1 MDLESIN
8 NMGQKNLELLAK
20 DNLTEDGKK
29 HLRRELIGAAI
40 SLALLGAGLLYSYI
54 FPLQKTV
61 PALLYTVAFLIQ
73 TIPIFHE
80 AIEGVITKDM
90 DHALDILVAIAV
102 TACYLTGDLILS
114 VLIPLIL
121 NIVHLLEERSIM
133 GGRGIIDGLK
143 KMQQATAIKL
153 DGDAEVEVEAAKLKI
168 GDRIVVKPGEGIPID
183 GVIISGDTHIDQ
195 KSLTG
200 EPLPFHASKGDTVY
214 AGTVNIEGRII
225 VEVSKEYVD
234 TSFSKV
240 LTLLAESENI
250 ASSETKIID
259 RFLKYYI
266 PFVLGLA
273 GAIALIQQ
281 DMTPAIAILVVSCPC
296 GQMLVSSAPMIAA
309 LSVATK
315 HGILIKNS
323 KFLEEL
329 TEIETVVFDKT
340 GTLTVGDLSFVD
352 HRSYNGMAQE
362 ELLLRAAIVASA
374 SNHPISRAVIRSVDA
389 DAYDKTYDVKEVPGK
404 GMMGTSADG
413 LHTVLFGSREWVL
426 SECGLSDSDFGTD
439 LKVPS
444 SYVACDGELCGV
456 LCFNDTVRSMA
467 KDSIDVLKKMGVEET
482 VMLTGDGKT
491 SAQAICEQIGIQTLH
506 AKLLPEDK
514 LEKLREIKEEKI
526 VLAVGDGINDALA
539 LREADVGIAM
549 GAMGSDMAIESADI
563 ALMNNNLSN
572 IPFAMQ
578 IARKT
583 KSIIYQNLVL
593 SIVISLTLIALS
605 AAGVLPA
612 ILGSAMHN
620 VGAFVVLINS
630 SRILR
635 MKRSDEE

>member
-1 MDLESIN
+1 MESIN
-8 NMGQKNLELLAK
+8 NMGQKSLELLAK
-20 DNLTEDGKK
+20 DNLTESGKK
-29 HLRRELIGAAI
+29 HLRRELICAAI
-40 SLALLGAGLLYSYI
+40 SLSLLGAGLLYTYI
-54 FPLQKTV
+54 FPLQKTI
-61 PALLYTVAFLIQ
+61 PALLYTIAFLIQ
-73 TIPIFHE
+73 AIPIFHG
-80 AIEGVITKDM
+80 AIRGVVTKNM
-90 DHALDILVAIAV
+90 DHALDILVAIAI

-114 VLIPLIL
+114 IVIPLIL

-143 KMQQATAIKL
+143 KMQQTTAIKIE
-153 DGDAEVEVEAAKLKI
+153 GEVELEVEAKTLKV
-168 GDRIVVKPGEGIPID
+168 GDRIIVKPGEGIPVD
-183 GVIISGDTHIDQ
+183 GVILSGDTHIDQ

-200 EPLPFHASKGDTVY
+200 EPLPFHATKGDTVY
-214 AGTVNIEGRII
+214 AGTLNIEGRII

-240 LTLLAESENI
+240 LNLLAESENI

-266 PFVLGLA
+266 PFVLGFA
-273 GAIALIQQ
+273 GAIALIQK
-281 DMTPAIAILVVSCPC
+281 DMAAAIAILVVSCPC

-329 TEIETVVFDKT
+329 TEIEAVVFDKT
-340 GTLTVGDLSFVD
+340 GTLTVGDLSFVGYRTFGD
-352 HRSYNGMAQE
+352 TTKEQ
-362 ELLLRAAIVASA
+362 LLTYAATVATA
-374 SNHPISRAVIRSVDA
+374 SNHPISRAVLQSVDP
-389 DAYDKTYDVKEVPGK
+389 DSYDKNYTVKEIPGK
-404 GMMGTSADG
+404 GMQGTSLDG
-413 LHTVLFGSREWVL
+413 HHTVLFGSRTWVL
-426 SECGLSDSDFGTD
+426 KECGLSDSDFGLD
-439 LKVPS
+439 LNIPS
-444 SYVACDGELCGV
+444 SYVAFDGELCGV
-456 LCFNDTVRSMA
+456 LSFNDTVRPMA
-467 KDSIDVLKKMGVEET
+467 KGSIDELKKMGIENT
-482 VMLTGDGKT
+482 VMLTGDAQS
-491 SAQAICEQIGIQTLH
+491 SAEAICSEVGIETLY

-514 LEKLREIKEEKI
+514 LEKLRAIKEEKI

-572 IPFAMQ
+572 IPFAIH

-583 KSIIYQNLVL
+583 KKIIYQNLIL
-593 SIVISLTLIALS
+593 SIVISLVLIAVS
-605 AAGVLPA
+605 AAGILPA

-620 VGAFVVLINS
+620 IGAFVVLINS

-635 MKRSDEE
+635 IKRNDE